1 MGKKLSVIGLVL
13 SVVLVILSFFL
24 MFFPYVGLIF
34 FTALFVNFILNLVV
48 LIKRLEG
55 NLFAVIGL
63 ILNLLTFL
71 FTNYF
76 IVRII

>member
-1 MGKKLSVIGLVL
+1 MGKKLSIIGLILSIVL
-13 SVVLVILSFFL
+13 AILSFFL
-24 MFFPYVGLIF
+24 MFFPDVGLIF
-34 FTALFVNFILNLVV
+34 FTSLFVNFILNLVV

-55 NLFAVIGL
+55 KLFAVIGL

-76 IVRII
+76 ITRII